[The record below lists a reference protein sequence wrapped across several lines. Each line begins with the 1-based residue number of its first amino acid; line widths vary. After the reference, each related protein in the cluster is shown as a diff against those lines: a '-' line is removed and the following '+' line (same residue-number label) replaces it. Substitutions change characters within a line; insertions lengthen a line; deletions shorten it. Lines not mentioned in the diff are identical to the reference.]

1 MAEYSNEL
9 IAVVGPTASGKTAL
23 GVEICREFGGEVVS
37 CDSMQIYKGM
47 DISTAKP
54 TSGEMRGIP
63 HHLIGFAGSDKKFS
77 VAEYCGLAKDVI
89 ADIHS
94 RGKVPVLVGG
104 TGLYYSSLVDNI
116 SFIEEETDFEYREFL
131 KKRAETEGAKALL
144 DELAGIDPEAAAGF
158 HENNL
163 GRIIR
168 ALEIYHST
176 GKTKTEQEKLSR
188 LEPSPYR
195 LVAIGLDARD
205 RNYLYERINRRV
217 DIMLENGLLDEA
229 KRFFESHPSGTAV
242 QAIGCKEL
250 KPFID
255 GKASLEG
262 CVENLK
268 MQTRRYAKRQLT
280 WFRRDERIHFLYI
293 DDYGSAGELVEAA
306 ENYIRKERER

>member
-23 GVEICREFGGEVVS
+23 GGEICKEVGGEVVS

-54 TSGEMRGIP
+54 TEEEMCGVP
-63 HHLIGFAGSDKKFS
+63 HHLIGFADSDKKFS
-77 VAEYCGLAKDVI
+77 VAEYCDLARTAI
-89 ADIHS
+89 ADIRS
-94 RGKVPVLVGG
+94 RGRLPVLVGG

-116 SFIEEETDFEYREFL
+116 SFIEEDTDFEYREAL
-131 KKRAETEGAKALL
+131 KKRAEAEGAKALL
-144 DELAGIDPEAAAGF
+144 DELAAIDPEAAAGF

-168 ALEIYHST
+168 ALEIYHAT
-176 GKTKTEQEKLSR
+176 GRTKTEQDRLSR
-188 LEPSPYR
+188 LEPSPYK
-195 LVAIGLDARD
+195 LIAIGLDARN
-205 RNYLYERINRRV
+205 REFLYERINRRV
-217 DIMLENGLLDEA
+217 DMMLENGLVREA
-229 KRFFESHPSGTAV
+229 ERFFESNPSGTAA

-255 GKASLEG
+255 GKAGLEE
-262 CVENLK
+262 CVETLK

-293 DDYGSAGELVEAA
+293 DDYDSAGELIKAA
-306 ENYIRKERER
+306 EDYIRKERER

>member
-23 GVEICREFGGEVVS
+23 GVEICKEFGGEVVS

-54 TSGEMRGIP
+54 TEEEMCGVP
-63 HHLIGFAGSDKKFS
+63 HHLIGFADSDKKFS
-77 VAEYCGLAKDVI
+77 VAEYCDLARAAI
-89 ADIHS
+89 ADIQS
-94 RGKVPVLVGG
+94 RGRLPVLVGG

-116 SFIEEETDFEYREFL
+116 SFIEEDTDFEYREAL
-131 KKRAETEGAKALL
+131 KKRAEAEGAKALL
-144 DELAGIDPEAAAGF
+144 DELAAIDPEAAAGF

-168 ALEIYHST
+168 ALEIYHAT
-176 GKTKTEQEKLSR
+176 GRTKTEQERLSR
-188 LEPSPYR
+188 LEPSPYK
-195 LVAIGLDARD
+195 LIAIGLDARN
-205 RNYLYERINRRV
+205 REFLYERINRRV
-217 DIMLENGLLDEA
+217 DMMLENGLVGEA
-229 KRFFESHPSGTAV
+229 ERFFESNPSGTAV

-255 GKASLEG
+255 GKAGLEE
-262 CVENLK
+262 CVETLK

-293 DDYGSAGELVEAA
+293 DDYDSAGELIKAA
-306 ENYIRKERER
+306 EDYIRKERER

>member
-23 GVEICREFGGEVVS
+23 GVEICKEFGGEVVS

-54 TSGEMRGIP
+54 TEEEMRGVP
-63 HHLIGFAGSDKKFS
+63 HHLIGFADSDKKFS
-77 VAEYCGLAKDVI
+77 VAEYCDLARAAI
-89 ADIHS
+89 ADIQS
-94 RGKVPVLVGG
+94 RGRLPVLVGG

-116 SFIEEETDFEYREFL
+116 SFIEEDTDFEYREAL
-131 KKRAETEGAKALL
+131 KKRSEAEGAKVLL
-144 DELAGIDPEAAAGF
+144 DELAAIDPEAAAGF

-168 ALEIYHST
+168 ALEIYHAT
-176 GKTKTEQEKLSR
+176 GRTKTEQERLSR
-188 LEPSPYR
+188 LEPSPYK
-195 LVAIGLDARD
+195 LIAIGLDARS
-205 RNYLYERINRRV
+205 REFLYERINRRV
-217 DIMLENGLLDEA
+217 DMMLENGLVEEA
-229 KRFFESHPSGTAV
+229 EKFFESKPSGTAV

-255 GKASLEG
+255 GKAGLEE
-262 CVENLK
+262 CVETLK

>member
-23 GVEICREFGGEVVS
+23 AVDICREFGGEAVS
-37 CDSMQIYKGM
+37 CDSMQIYRGM

-54 TSGEMRGIP
+54 TRHDMCGIP
-63 HHLIGFAGSDKKFS
+63 HHLIGFADTDRKFS
-77 VAEYCGLAKDVI
+77 VAEYCDLAKGVI

-94 RGKVPVLVGG
+94 RGRVPVLVGG

-116 SFIEEETDFEYREFL
+116 SFIDEKTDFEYREFL
-131 KKRAETEGAKALL
+131 KKRAEKEGAKTLL
-144 DELAGIDPEAAAGF
+144 DELALIDPEAASGF

-176 GKTKTEQEKLSR
+176 GRTKTEQEKLSR
-188 LEPSPYR
+188 LEPSPYN
-195 LVAIGLDARD
+195 LTAVGLDARNRD
-205 RNYLYERINRRV
+205 FLYERINRRV
-217 DIMLENGLLDEA
+217 DIMLENGLIEEA
-229 KRFFESHPSGTAV
+229 RDFFASNPSGTAV

-250 KPFID
+250 KPYID
-255 GKASLEG
+255 GRAGLDE

-280 WFRRDERIHFLYI
+280 WFRRDKRIHFLFI
-293 DDYGSAGELVEAA
+293 DDYDSADDLSAA
-306 ENYIRKERER
+306 AFDYIRKERER

>member
-9 IAVVGPTASGKTAL
+9 LAVVGPTASGKTAL
-23 GVEICREFGGEVVS
+23 GVELCREFGGEVVS

-54 TSGEMRGIP
+54 TPEEMRGIP
-63 HHLIGFAGSDKKFS
+63 HHLVGFAPSDAKFS
-77 VAEYCGLAKDVI
+77 VAEYCRLAKEVI

-116 SFIEEETDFEYREFL
+116 SFIDEDTDFEYREFL
-131 KKRAETEGAKALL
+131 KKRAEAEGAKVLL
-144 DELAGIDPEAAAGF
+144 DELSAIDPEAAAGF

-176 GKTKTEQEKLSR
+176 GRTKTEQEKLSR
-188 LEPSPYR
+188 LAPSPYK
-195 LVAIGLDARD
+195 LTAIGLDARD
-205 RNYLYERINRRV
+205 RNFLYERINRRV
-217 DIMLENGLLDEA
+217 DIMLQSGLVEEA
-229 KRFFESHPSGTAV
+229 RDFFGTNPSGTAV

-255 GKASLEG
+255 GKASLEE

-280 WFRRDERIHFLYI
+280 WFRRDERIHFLFI
-293 DDYGSAGELVEAA
+293 DDYGSAGELFEAA